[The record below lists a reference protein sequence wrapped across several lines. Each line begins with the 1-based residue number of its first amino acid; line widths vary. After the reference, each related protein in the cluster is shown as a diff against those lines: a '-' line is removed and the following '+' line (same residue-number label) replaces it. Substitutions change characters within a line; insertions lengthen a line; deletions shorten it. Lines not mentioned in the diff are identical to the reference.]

1 MWDALNQLKNQ
12 TVSKAV
18 SKAGQL
24 GGLAKGFAKDV
35 IETIFA
41 HLKLLMFS
49 IMNVVHWC
57 SSR

>member
-1 MWDALNQLKNQ
+1 MWGALNQLKNQ
-12 TVSKAV
+12 TV